1 MRGTPA
7 SGVEP
12 PTLSRPVTEEWQHD
26 CPPCSSYTQE
36 AMNNSSKLCRKTSFP
51 RSNIFCNL
59 VDKIVKRPS
68 LQFLGQWGYHC
79 YEPRIYRTLAKILR
93 YVDLDGFD
101 ILLTDYIAFVE
112 KSGHRFELNFNLE
125 FTEICVNTILY
136 WVFARKGNPDF
147 VELLLKK
154 TKDYVQDRSCSL
166 ALICSMSNLMLCPE
180 RGVSGRGQGCLLSS
194 ACEVGMCHWVL
205 PVVRTIK
212 SCWICSR
219 KAMLANAWK
228 IP

>member
-1 MRGTPA
+1 MCVC
-7 SGVEP
+7 GVEP
-12 PTLSRPVTEEWQHD
+12 TTLPKYVAEGSQYD
-26 CPPCSSYTQE
+26 CPWFPTYPQE

-51 RSNIFCNL
+51 RGNIFCNL
-59 VDKIVKRPS
+59 IDKIVKRPS

-112 KSGHRFELNFNLE
+112 KSGHRFEFNFNLE

-166 ALICSMSNLMLCPE
+166 ALIW
-180 RGVSGRGQGCLLSS
+180 R
-194 ACEVGMCHWVL
+194 
-205 PVVRTIK
+205 
-212 SCWICSR
+212 
-219 KAMLANAWK
+219 
-228 IP
+228 

>member
-1 MRGTPA
+1 
-7 SGVEP
+7 
-12 PTLSRPVTEEWQHD
+12 
-26 CPPCSSYTQE
+26 
-36 AMNNSSKLCRKTSFP
+36 MNNSFKLCRKTSFP
-51 RSNIFCNL
+51 RGNIFCNL
-59 VDKIVKRPS
+59 IDKIVKRPS

-154 TKDYVQDRSCSL
+154 TKDYVQDRSCNL
-166 ALICSMSNLMLCPE
+166 ALIWRYSYALYKKGGEGGRGKE
-180 RGVSGRGQGCLLSS
+180 RGEGVQNCFLDQLARWGCVTGSIMDHEIFPTS
-194 ACEVGMCHWVL
+194 C
-205 PVVRTIK
+205 TIK
-212 SCWICSR
+212 SLWPTPVRRC
-219 KAMLANAWK
+219 
-228 IP
+228 